1 MNDKKQNTTK
11 WLPGTIL
18 IYFLATLIIPNVI
31 LAITERLSLWGAATC
46 IILPLG
52 IYVLFSSFF
61 RNGGRTIW
69 FLFPLTFLAA
79 FQIVLLYLYGRS
91 VIAVDMFLNLTT
103 TNSSE
108 AAELLGNLRPAVLL
122 VIFLYVPT
130 LIGATWMIATHRLVS
145 TKLLSKMR
153 HVGLTTTIAGIITL
167 SVSYLSGPYSILTD
181 LYPVNVFY
189 NIGLAVDRTIKTDR
203 YYESSRSYTFQA
215 TASGNPDVREIVV
228 LVIGETSRAENWQLY
243 GYNRETNPRLS
254 QTDSVLIG
262 RHTLSES
269 NTTHKSVPMLLSP
282 VDATCYDSIYHVKSV
297 VTAFKEAGY
306 STAFFSNQRHNGSFI
321 DFFANEADTTFF
333 IKETDNP
340 AMANAGDQALLD
352 YVKAIIADDNRKQL
366 IVLHTYGSHF
376 NYNERYDS
384 IDRHFMPDHYPDA
397 SVEYR
402 DNLINAY
409 DNTIVATD
417 RFLASLIEILSDSDA
432 DASMLYTSDHGED
445 IYDDSRHLF
454 LHASPLPTIHQITV
468 PMLAWLSPGFIRH
481 HPDAYNIM
489 KSNMEKEISSSRSF
503 FHTALSLGG
512 IQTPVADPAAS
523 LLSPDYE
530 PRLAPL
536 YLNDHNRPVDC
547 RSITHTTPEYC
558 VTKHIFQ
565 QKNVNSVALRGK
577 NI

>member
-1 MNDKKQNTTK
+1 MNGKKQNIINR
-11 WLPGTIL
+11 LPGIIL
-18 IYFLATLIIPNVI
+18 LFFLATLIIPNIV
-31 LAITERLSLWGAATC
+31 LAVTEKLTVWGALTNV
-46 IILPLG
+46 ILPLG
-52 IYVLFSSFF
+52 IYTLFCSFF

-69 FLFPLTFLAA
+69 LLFPFTFLAA

-91 VIAVDMFLNLTT
+91 VIAVDMFLNLVT

-108 AAELLGNLRPAVLL
+108 VIELLGNLWPAILIVVVLYFPSL
-122 VIFLYVPT
+122 V
-130 LIGATWMIATHRLVS
+130 GATWMLAKHRLVT
-145 TKLLSKMR
+145 TKLLIPMR
-153 HVGLTTTIAGIITL
+153 RIGFTATILGIATL
-167 SVSYLSGPYSILTD
+167 SASYIAGPYSILTD

-189 NIGLAVDRTIKTDR
+189 NIGLAVDRTIKTGK
-203 YYESSRSYTFQA
+203 YHETSRDYTFHA
-215 TASGNPDVREIVV
+215 TATGTPDVREIVV

-254 QTDSVLIG
+254 QIDSLLIG

-306 STAFFSNQRHNGSFI
+306 ATAFFSNQRYNGSFI
-321 DFFANEADTTFF
+321 DFFANEADTTLF
-333 IKETDNP
+333 IKETGNP
-340 AMANAGDQALLD
+340 AMANAHDSALLD
-352 YVKAIIADDNRKQL
+352 YVKNTITRDNPKQL

-384 IDRHFMPDHYPDA
+384 IDRHFIPDHYLDA
-397 SVEYR
+397 SAEYR

-417 RFLASLIEILSDSDA
+417 RFLASLIEMLSDTDA
-432 DASMLYTSDHGED
+432 DTSLLYTSDHGED

-468 PMLAWLSPGFIRH
+468 PMLAWLSPRFINH
-481 HPDAYNIM
+481 HPDAYGIM
-489 KSNMEKEISSSRSF
+489 ESNMEKEISSSRSF

-512 IQTPVADPAAS
+512 ISTPVADPKAS
-523 LLSPDYE
+523 LLSADYA
-530 PRLAPL
+530 PRRNPL
-536 YLNDHNRPVDC
+536 YLNDHNLPV
-547 RSITHTTPEYC
+547 E
-558 VTKHIFQ
+558 
-565 QKNVNSVALRGK
+565 
-577 NI
+577 NIEL